1 MNKER
6 SVINK
11 GIPNKEN
18 PNLESKE
25 IGLLLSVCE
34 ADTPCGTKVRRMT
47 NCVTWSFMLMRF
59 LWLLLCTTRFN
70 IQKFCVLST
79 HWIYVFCVDQRTNSD
94 YFTIQH

>member
-47 NCVTWSFMLMRF
+47 NCVTWSFMLMGF
-59 LWLLLCTTRFN
+59 LWLLYVPPGLTFRNST
-70 IQKFCVLST
+70 FCPHTGFMCFV
-79 HWIYVFCVDQRTNSD
+79 WI
-94 YFTIQH
+94 